1 MITQV
6 KEITFRWSP
15 ESLVPNTLVNN
26 VTVDISLQLLYYN
39 KHIFP
44 RVFNVFQVESL
55 MTKTENDGEEKVAVN
70 FETISVACPYTV
82 SGISLSICP
91 VLFKISISANQYLP
105 SGISIWTGVAF
116 VQQNGKNVAKL
127 REQCG
132 MWKDTT
138 AHISAHLHR
147 LNHCP
152 PNQLVA
158 NFDLFY
164 QREDRTSIITS
175 SSIYHNMSMR
185 FFHPGIKQCYRQS
198 V

>member
-1 MITQV
+1 M
-6 KEITFRWSP
+6 
-15 ESLVPNTLVNN
+15 PNTLVNT
-26 VTVDISLQLLYYN
+26 VTVDISLQLLFYN
-39 KHIFP
+39 KGLLPHM
-44 RVFNVFQVESL
+44 FNVFQVVSL
-55 MTKTENDGEEKVAVN
+55 KTNTENDGEEKVFVDLNRLA
-70 FETISVACPYTV
+70 TTCPYTV
-82 SGISLSICP
+82 SQDSFSICP

-116 VQQNGKNVAKL
+116 IQQNNVYVM

-138 AHISAHLHR
+138 THISAHLHR
-147 LNHCP
+147 LNRCP

-175 SSIYHNMSMR
+175 SRVYHNMFMS

>member
-1 MITQV
+1 M
-6 KEITFRWSP
+6 
-15 ESLVPNTLVNN
+15 
-26 VTVDISLQLLYYN
+26 DISLQLLYYN
-39 KHIFP
+39 KFIIPH
-44 RVFNVFQVESL
+44 VFNVLQVESL
-55 MTKTENDGEEKVAVN
+55 MTNTENDGEAIVTVN
-70 FETISVACPYTV
+70 FETFLVACPYTV
-82 SGISLSICP
+82 SGISFSICP
-91 VLFKISISANQYLP
+91 VLFKISISPNQYLP

-116 VQQNGKNVAKL
+116 VQQNGVNVTKL

-138 AHISAHLHR
+138 THISAHLHR
-147 LNHCP
+147 LKHCP

-158 NFDLFY
+158 NFDLSY

-175 SSIYHNMSMR
+175 SRVYHNMFMS